1 MEFIVATLTPVTPQN
16 EVNPEC
22 FKDMLEFFRQRG
34 VTGILP
40 SGTTGEFASLPLS
53 QRRRLFEL
61 AGREKKNLWFLA
73 GAGCTNL
80 SETQDLISFAADCG
94 ADAAL
99 VIPPFYFR
107 DASPAGLTGYFER
120 LLESSRL
127 PIAYY
132 HIPQNSGI
140 TAVRQIL
147 APLASHERLL
157 GVKDSSGDKEGL
169 KALIADLPGKKIWV
183 GTEAFLVDALGAGAF
198 GGVSALGNAF
208 PHLIRETLDLIRA
221 GKDPSSVQGQ
231 VATAR
236 TIVNRYGIIPALRFL
251 LSKLWG
257 IDPGPPL
264 LPLAAISGEQG
275 SSLLEELRKAQI
287 I

>member
-1 MEFIVATLTPVTPQN
+1 MVTPVTSRS
-16 EVNPEC
+16 EVDPER
-22 FKDMLEFFRQRG
+22 FAAMVEFFRQRG

-53 QRRRLFEL
+53 QRRRLFDL
-61 AGREKKNLWFLA
+61 AGREKQDLWFLA
-73 GAGCTNL
+73 GAGCTNFA
-80 SETQDLISFAADCG
+80 ETQDLITFAADQG
-94 ADAAL
+94 ADATL

-147 APLASHERLL
+147 APLAGHERLL

-169 KALIADLPGKKIWV
+169 KALIQELPGKKIWV

-198 GGVSALGNAF
+198 GGVSALGNVF
-208 PHLIRETLDLIRA
+208 PHLVREVIDLIRS
-221 GKDPSSVQGQ
+221 GQDPGSAQGR

-236 TIVNRYGIIPALRFL
+236 TIVNQYGAIPALRFL
-251 LSKLWG
+251 LARLWG
-257 IDPGPPL
+257 IDPGSPL
-264 LPLAAISGEQG
+264 LPLSAISEEQG
-275 SSLLEELRKAQI
+275 RSLLEELRKAQI

>member
-1 MEFIVATLTPVTPQN
+1 MLTPITFRD
-16 EVNPEC
+16 EVDPER
-22 FKDMLEFFRQRG
+22 FAAMVEFFRERG

-53 QRRRLFEL
+53 QRRRLFDL
-61 AGREKKNLWFLA
+61 AGREKPHLWFLA

-80 SETQDLISFAADCG
+80 SETLDLISSAADCG

-107 DASPAGLTGYFER
+107 DAGPAGLTSYFEK

-127 PIAYY
+127 PVAYY

-140 TAVRQIL
+140 SAARQIL
-147 APLASHERLL
+147 APLARHEKLL

-169 KALIADLPGKKIWV
+169 KALIQELPGKKIWV
-183 GTEAFLVDALGAGAF
+183 GTEAFLVDALKMGAC
-198 GGVSALGNAF
+198 GGVSALGNVF
-208 PHLIRETLDLIRA
+208 PHLVREILDLVRA
-221 GKDPSSVQGQ
+221 GKDASAAQAR
-231 VATAR
+231 VAAAR
-236 TIVNRYGIIPALRFL
+236 ALVNRHGAIPALRFL
-251 LSKLWG
+251 LSQLWG
-257 IDPGPPL
+257 IDPGSPL
-264 LPLAAISGEQG
+264 LPLRAISEEQG
-275 SSLLEELRKAQI
+275 RSLLEELRKAHI